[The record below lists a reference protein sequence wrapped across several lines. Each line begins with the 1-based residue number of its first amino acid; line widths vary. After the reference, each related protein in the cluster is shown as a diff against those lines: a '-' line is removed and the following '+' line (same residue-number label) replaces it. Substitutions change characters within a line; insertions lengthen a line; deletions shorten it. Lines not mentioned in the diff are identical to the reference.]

1 MNNLIDPTSL
11 GHQFFIRGQ
20 QIDQLFLDG
29 TIENILNYLKTSIL
43 RRNVAE

>member
-11 GHQFFIRGQ
+11 VHQFFIRVQ

-29 TIENILNYLKTSIL
+29 TIENILDYLKTSIL